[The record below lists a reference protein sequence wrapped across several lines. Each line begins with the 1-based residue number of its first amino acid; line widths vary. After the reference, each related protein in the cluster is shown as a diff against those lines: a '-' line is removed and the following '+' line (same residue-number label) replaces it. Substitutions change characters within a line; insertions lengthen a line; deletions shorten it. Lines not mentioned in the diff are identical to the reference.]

1 MLGLF
6 LCQGFTYDEL
16 GEQILNTTG
25 RCYCG
30 ALKYEINEQAE
41 AAFQCHCREC
51 QYITGGN
58 PDIVMVFSKD
68 AFRYMEGHPKKFARG
83 DLETPVTRYFC
94 GDCGTAIGTESPPR
108 PNSTIVKVGTLD
120 NLSDFSAQAAIFTC
134 DIQPFH
140 HLPVGFSAFEK
151 RPPKK

>member
-6 LCQGFTYDEL
+6 LCQGFTDDEL
-16 GEQILNTTG
+16 GQQILNTTG

-58 PDIVMVFSKD
+58 PKLLWFFLKM
-68 AFRYMEGHPKKFARG
+68 HFATWKEIQRSLQG
-83 DLETPVTRYFC
+83 
-94 GDCGTAIGTESPPR
+94 
-108 PNSTIVKVGTLD
+108 
-120 NLSDFSAQAAIFTC
+120 AIFRRQSLNT
-134 DIQPFH
+134 FAET
-140 HLPVGFSAFEK
+140 VGQ
-151 RPPKK
+151 R